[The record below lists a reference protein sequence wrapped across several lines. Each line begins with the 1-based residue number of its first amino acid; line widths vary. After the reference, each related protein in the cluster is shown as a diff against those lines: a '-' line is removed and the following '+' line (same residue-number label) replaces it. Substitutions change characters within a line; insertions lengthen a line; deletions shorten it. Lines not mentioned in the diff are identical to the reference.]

1 MVDRK
6 REVDELRQEL
16 QRIDGQILDV
26 LERRG
31 KAARKLR
38 ELRAPDAQAHLSL
51 QDRGQIAALV
61 ARASGEMPP
70 EDLRVI
76 LGQVYASC
84 IALEMPLVVAY
95 LGPAGAGAH
104 AAARSRF
111 GAGAELL
118 AADSTYKALDEVTR
132 KRAEFAVL
140 PLETLVDGPVQST
153 ISALTN
159 TDLKIELALE
169 VTQDLHLLSRT
180 GNDGDVEKVYATAAD
195 HARAQRFLTSRRLPV
210 LDVKSSLMAC
220 ELALEDHGAA
230 ALTTEVFGAEK
241 GLLVATK
248 SVSDNGPE
256 KMRYAVIGH
265 RPSGRTGDDTTA
277 CVFSVQDSPGALLD
291 ILAQFAEREI
301 NLTKIQSRPAHED
314 STDGQRGEDWA
325 YLFFI
330 EVMGHSTDRNVVAA
344 LEEVKK
350 KTRFFKVLGSYPTLR

>member
-6 REVDELRQEL
+6 REVDELRQEM

-26 LERRG
+26 LEKRG

-38 ELRAPDAQAHLSL
+38 ELRAVDAQPSLSL

-61 ARASGEMPP
+61 ARSSGEMPP
-70 EDLRVI
+70 EDLRMI
-76 LGQVYASC
+76 FGQIYASC
-84 IALEMPLVVAY
+84 IALEMPLIVAY

-104 AAARSRF
+104 AAARARF

-118 AADSTYKALDEVTR
+118 AAESSQKALDEVTR

-140 PLETLVDGPVQST
+140 PLETLSDGPVQST

-159 TDLKIELALE
+159 TDLKITLALE
-169 VTQDLHLLSRT
+169 VTHDLHLLSRT
-180 GNDGDVEKVYATAAD
+180 GNEADVEKVYATAAD
-195 HARAQRFLTSRRLPV
+195 HAHAQRYLTQRKLPV

-230 ALTTEVFGAEK
+230 ALTTEVFGMEK
-241 GLLVATK
+241 GLLVAAK
-248 SVSDNGPE
+248 SVSDDGPE
-256 KMRYAVIGH
+256 NVRYAVIGH
-265 RPSGRTGDDTTA
+265 RPSVRTGDDTTA

-291 ILAQFAEREI
+291 VLAQFAEREI
-301 NLTKIQSRPAHED
+301 NLTKIQSRPAHDAED
-314 STDGQRGEDWA
+314 GGRGEDWA

-330 EVMGHSTDRNVVAA
+330 EVMGHATDRNVVSA
-344 LEEVKK
+344 LEEVKR
-350 KTRFFKVLGSYPTLR
+350 KTRFFKVLGSYPALR